1 MSNSGNSGAISVKE
15 QVAEA
20 RQVLAS
26 VEASTDEIL
35 LVSKKIFEHLE
46 AGGTLI
52 TCGNGGSALEAQHFA
67 AELISH
73 FRRDSQAE
81 VKLLVPLVYRVEN
94 D

>member
-46 AGGTLI
+46 LLENLI
-52 TCGNGGSALEAQHFA
+52 FA
-67 AELISH
+67 PHLCLATN
-73 FRRDSQAE
+73 F
-81 VKLLVPLVYRVEN
+81 
-94 D
+94 